1 MAAQWQVP
9 VLVRYRF
16 VDASGQV
23 AGYGLRMAAPH
34 GTDESTVGEALDDE
48 YRRTDLTE
56 LADERMLCVPA
67 TPALLA
73 EAGELL
79 GPEHVVQVPANLLA
93 SAQVAALAAQGVRLA
108 VGGFTATP
116 AQLDAL
122 EWAEMVVVDAEDEH
136 LDDLVAASGDTA
148 VLALGPGSRAS
159 VDRAVA
165 AGASLVETTWVYAD
179 DPREPGDLNAVE
191 AQCLALLAVLDQQP
205 AEPDKITETISTS
218 PELSVAVLRHVNS
231 TAAALRHRV
240 DSVRHAAVL
249 AGPRRLRTI
258 AVAELSGSRQD
269 GIDAL
274 WAILARARTVADLTG
289 REAGYTAGLL
299 SGLADVRRFPLDW
312 LATRAGVSPQV
323 STALLARR
331 GSLGAAVAA
340 VAAHEAGQ
348 PADVA
353 ALGMDPWVVSRAWT
367 DALVETR
374 SMLPDLR

>member
-1 MAAQWQVP
+1 MP

-16 VDASGQV
+16 ADPSGQV
-23 AGYGLRMAAPH
+23 AGYGLRMASPH
-34 GTDESTVGEALDDE
+34 GTDDEAVADALDDE

-56 LADERMLCVPA
+56 LADGRLLCVPA
-67 TPALLA
+67 TGALLA
-73 EAGELL
+73 EAADLL
-79 GPEHVVQVPANLLA
+79 GPEHVVELPPRLLGNP
-93 SAQVAALAAQGVRLA
+93 QVAALAAQQVRFAL
-108 VGGFTATP
+108 GDYTGTP

-122 EWAEMVVVDAEDEH
+122 EWAEMVIVDAEDEH
-136 LDDLVAASGDTA
+136 LDEVVATCGDTC
-148 VLALGPGSRAS
+148 VLAVGPASRAC
-159 VDRAVA
+159 VNKAAA
-165 AGASLVETTWVYAD
+165 AGAGFVETTWVYPD

-191 AQCLALLAVLDQQP
+191 AQCLTLLAVLDQQP
-205 AEPDKITETISTS
+205 AEPDKVAEAISAS
-218 PELSVAVLRHVNS
+218 PELSVAVLRQVNS
-231 TAAALRHRV
+231 SAVALRHRV

-274 WAILARARTVADLTG
+274 WAILARARAVADLTG

-340 VAAHEAGQ
+340 VAAHEAGY
-348 PADVA
+348 PADIA

-374 SMLPDLR
+374 ALLPDLT